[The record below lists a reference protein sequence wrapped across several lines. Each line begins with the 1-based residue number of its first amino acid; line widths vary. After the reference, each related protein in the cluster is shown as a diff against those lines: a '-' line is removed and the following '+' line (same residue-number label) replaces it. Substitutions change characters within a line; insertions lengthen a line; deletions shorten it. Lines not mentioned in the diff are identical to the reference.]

1 MANFSILERF
11 EIKGWQNDEC
21 LYKYVHVHNKQKLIP
36 HGKCFVHYL
45 IFMGSFLYQKLT
57 CSLCSL
63 IQLVTYSQLVHKY
76 SMGTLSSK
84 YYILY
89 NDVSYLFFC

>member
-1 MANFSILERF
+1 M
-11 EIKGWQNDEC
+11 NDYISMC
-21 LYKYVHVHNKQKLIP
+21 MYIINKIP
-36 HGKCFVHYL
+36 HGKCFVDYL

-63 IQLVTYSQLVHKY
+63 IQLVTYSQLIHKY

-89 NDVSYLFFC
+89 NDVSYLFFCYYM